1 MSEQAAAAEPIRAL
15 IADDEYLARE
25 AVRLALASESDIHV
39 VGEARNGAETVALI
53 RALEPDVV
61 FLDIQMPQGG
71 GFDVVEQ
78 IGVDEMPLTIFVT
91 AYDDQA
97 LRAFDVHAMDYVVKP
112 IDRERFALAV
122 ARAREQ
128 LNMLNS
134 ADRQPQ
140 LAAVIG
146 DLRSDADTSHAR
158 RYLSRLA
165 VRVDERTFFVR
176 TADVDW
182 FGGNGNYVMVH
193 VRDQQFKMR
202 VSLRDLMQQLD
213 PGRFRRVHRST
224 ILNIDRVREVQ
235 PWFGGD
241 YVVILQDG
249 RQLRV
254 SRTFAPDLLRPL
266 Q

>member
-1 MSEQAAAAEPIRAL
+1 MSKQAPAREPIRAL
-15 IADDEYLARE
+15 IADDEYLGRE
-25 AVRLALASESDIHV
+25 AVRLGLETESDFQV

-53 RALEPDVV
+53 RTLEPDVV

-78 IGVDEMPLTIFVT
+78 IGVDEMPITIFVT

-97 LRAFDVHAMDYVVKP
+97 LRAFGVHAMDYVVKP
-112 IDRERFALAV
+112 
-122 ARAREQ
+122 
-128 LNMLNS
+128 
-134 ADRQPQ
+134 
-140 LAAVIG
+140 
-146 DLRSDADTSHAR
+146 
-158 RYLSRLA
+158 
-165 VRVDERTFFVR
+165 
-176 TADVDW
+176 
-182 FGGNGNYVMVH
+182 
-193 VRDQQFKMR
+193 MR

-213 PGRFRRVHRST
+213 PGHFRRVHRST